1 MGEFHKTWSTVCSR
15 FHECNS
21 AMCVSACCTH
31 SFMHAACYP
40 SYLSL
45 ADSIVSKYG
54 QFWLQKQKLCGQ
66 NVKSKTIF
74 YIQFMNLT

>member
-1 MGEFHKTWSTVCSR
+1 MRVNFIKLGQLEVCSR

-45 ADSIVSKYG
+45 ADSIVSKHG
-54 QFWLQKQKLCGQ
+54 QFWLQKQKLWTKCE
-66 NVKSKTIF
+66 V
-74 YIQFMNLT
+74 